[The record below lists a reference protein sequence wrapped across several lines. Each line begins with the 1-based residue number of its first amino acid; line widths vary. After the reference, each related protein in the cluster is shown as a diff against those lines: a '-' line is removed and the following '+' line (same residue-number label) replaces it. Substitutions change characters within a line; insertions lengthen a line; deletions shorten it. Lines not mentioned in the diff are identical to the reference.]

1 MLLNIAIRGKE
12 IIGPADNINRGENQI
27 EPEVKFYQHEVIAMA
42 HPGNNFCRQEEMSVC
57 TADCQK
63 QQTNCSFYEK
73 SQHADRCMYY
83 IFDEFCDSLKAQI
96 NSTAVVTA
104 SRY

>member
-1 MLLNIAIRGKE
+1 MLLNSPISGKE
-12 IIGPADNINRGENQI
+12 IIGIADTINRGENQI

-42 HPGNNFCRQEEMSVC
+42 HPGTNFCRQEEMSVC

-63 QQTNCSFYEK
+63 QQITCSFYEK
-73 SQHADRCMYY
+73 SQHADRCMYF
-83 IFDEFCDSLKAQI
+83 IFDEFCDSLKAQM
-96 NSTAVVTA
+96 NSSSAITS